1 MREYPLFRIIPSNTR
16 TSSTITKSQPSWS
29 NILSNL
35 SKSPSSS
42 KALPPQNMPSSFNE
56 PQAAVKT
63 TTSTRSSPAT
73 TTSTPS
79 SPASTTSTPSSP
91 ASSLSSK
98 QVPPCPDMSHILF
111 SFTQMMESYRPFS
124 FTKQTG
130 QNSRT
135 ARSLFTYHIRHVM
148 APSASQPALVH
159 LMAAEQLYF
168 KHGMMDH
175 SSRRIWEAR
184 LAKVYRDLGMEEK
197 ARQIFS

>member
-1 MREYPLFRIIPSNTR
+1 MREYPVFRIIPPSNAT
-16 TSSTITKSQPSWS
+16 TSSTIPKRQPSWS
-29 NILSNL
+29 NFLSNL

-42 KALPPQNMPSSFNE
+42 KELPPQNMPSSLNE

-63 TTSTRSSPAT
+63 TTST
-73 TTSTPS
+73 TSL
-79 SPASTTSTPSSP
+79 PASTTSTPSSP

-124 FTKQTG
+124 FTKQAG
-130 QNSRT
+130 HNSRA